1 MQHPVADSSPKQ
13 FALSLGDGIKTLLLS
28 LIAYASAFAYE
39 CGYCDWFG
47 IPRGLIRL
55 DVTRFL
61 VFAATIVF
69 VLGAALAL
77 TGLLYGPIRNLYS
90 KKRELVLFLG
100 PSVAVSLYGLLFF
113 FLSWFYWSILWKLEA
128 LALLL
133 LGFWLLL
140 LLRHKG
146 SMRERIAGVVNQ
158 FGNVGVEKILVER
171 FGRPLGV
178 LALLLFLLVAGS
190 YYLGVGEARRQ
201 RNFLVMT
208 KDSYVVFR
216 VYGDRAICAPLNDAD
231 ELRSTFHRLK
241 ARSSFVRSILF
252 DPSFSL
258 RNLEDFNTPL
268 EWWEIG
274 PLEAAEEVANPTAT
288 PTTAHFS
295 SPTPE
300 QSPTPTPTATPIP
313 RAIPIATP
321 SLTPSPSPSP
331 ARVPQR
337 RPRRQ
342 R

>member
-1 MQHPVADSSPKQ
+1 
-13 FALSLGDGIKTLLLS
+13 
-28 LIAYASAFAYE
+28 
-39 CGYCDWFG
+39 
-47 IPRGLIRL
+47 
-55 DVTRFL
+55 
-61 VFAATIVF
+61 
-69 VLGAALAL
+69 
-77 TGLLYGPIRNLYS
+77 
-90 KKRELVLFLG
+90 
-100 PSVAVSLYGLLFF
+100 
-113 FLSWFYWSILWKLEA
+113 LSWFYWSILWKLEA

-146 SMRERIAGVVNQ
+146 STRERIAGVVNQ

-201 RNFLVMT
+201 RIFLVMT

-300 QSPTPTPTATPIP
+300 QSPTPTATPIP

-321 SLTPSPSPSP
+321 SLTPSPSPTP
-331 ARVPQR
+331 TRVPQR